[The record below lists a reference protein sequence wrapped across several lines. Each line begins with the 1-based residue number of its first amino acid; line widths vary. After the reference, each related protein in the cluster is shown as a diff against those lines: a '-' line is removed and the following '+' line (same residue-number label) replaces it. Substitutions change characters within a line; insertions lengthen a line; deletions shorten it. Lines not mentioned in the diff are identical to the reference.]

1 MAIRPAHPQQRPL
14 SALSTL
20 LGVRLDPSTA
30 VGHSHSPND
39 LGFLSGITLDSRSV
53 KPGDLYVALA
63 GARVHG
69 AAFCADA
76 VAAGAVAVLT
86 DPDGRARAAA
96 SGVPVF
102 VLADPRARLGEI
114 ACWVYGDPSSR
125 LRLIGVTGTSGK
137 TTSTYL
143 LESGLRMAG
152 HLTGLIGGVELRIG
166 PERLASSLTT
176 PEAPDLQALFAVM
189 VERGVTAAAMEV
201 SSHSLSLGRVAG
213 TSFDVAVFTNLSQDH
228 LDFHA
233 DLEDYFRAKAS
244 LFMPP
249 VPLRGGLGGSSPRV
263 STGIGVVNID
273 DKYGRKLASSALVP
287 VTTFSASGADEA
299 DWRAADV
306 RSGADGSTF
315 RLIGPGGVEAD
326 VSLGLA
332 GVFNVANAVGALVA
346 LVEAGVR
353 LEDAVA
359 GVAACPGVPGRL
371 ERVPAPGLGVTA
383 FVDYSHKP
391 GAVEAVLRSL
401 RPVTQ
406 GNLIIVLGC
415 GGDRDRAKRPM
426 MGAAAASL
434 ADVAILTSDNPRSE
448 DPLAILAAMLD
459 GVLSVPQEE
468 RARVIIEPDR
478 AAAIAQAVALASPGD
493 VVVVAGKGHETGQYV
508 AGSVLPF
515 DDREVTA
522 DRPRPARQGAP
533 VIPLSLARIAQ
544 VTGGQ
549 LRGDPDAVVS
559 GEVVID
565 SRRAGPGGL
574 FAAVAGERS
583 DGHDFA
589 AAAVAAGATAVLA
602 TRPVPVP
609 SVLVADVPAALAA
622 LARFV
627 VDALPAVRIAGIT
640 GSSGKTSTK
649 DLAAQLVERLGP
661 TIAPAGS
668 YNNEFGH
675 PLTVLRADA
684 STRYLVLELSAR
696 GIGHIAHLCRIAP
709 PRYGVVLN
717 VGHAH
722 AGEFGGL
729 DQVAR
734 AKGELAEALPADG
747 TAILNAGDPR
757 VLAMAARTQAR
768 VVTFG
773 DAGSRRLG
781 PGGGRAARRP
791 RAAQLHAADTRR
803 FRAGNP
809 TVAWRA

>member
-1 MAIRPAHPQQRPL
+1 VAIRPAYPQQRPL

-20 LGVRLDPSTA
+20 LGVRLDPVTA

-39 LGFLSGITLDSRSV
+39 LGFLSGLTLDSRSV
-53 KPGDLYVALA
+53 KPGDLYVALP
-63 GARVHG
+63 GAHVHG

-86 DPDGRARAAA
+86 DPDGRAPATA

-102 VLADPRARLGEI
+102 LLADPRARLGEI

-137 TTSTYL
+137 TTTTYL
-143 LESGLRMAG
+143 LESGLRTAG
-152 HLTGLIGGVELRIG
+152 HRTGLVGGVELAIG

-201 SSHSLSLGRVAG
+201 SSHSLALGRVAG
-213 TSFDVAVFTNLSQDH
+213 TRFDVAVFTNLSQDH

-249 VPLRGGLGGSSPRV
+249 V
-263 STGIGVVNID
+263 IGVVNID

-326 VSLGLA
+326 VSIGLA
-332 GVFNVANAVGALVA
+332 GAFNVANAVGALVA

-459 GVLSVPQEE
+459 GVLSVPQGE

-478 AAAIAQAVALASPGD
+478 AAAIAQAVTLASPGD

-515 DDREVTA
+515 DDRQVTA
-522 DRPRPARQGAP
+522 D
-533 VIPLSLARIAQ
+533 VL
-544 VTGGQ
+544 GQ
-549 LRGDPDAVVS
+549 L
-559 GEVVID
+559 
-565 SRRAGPGGL
+565 
-574 FAAVAGERS
+574 
-583 DGHDFA
+583 
-589 AAAVAAGATAVLA
+589 
-602 TRPVPVP
+602 
-609 SVLVADVPAALAA
+609 
-622 LARFV
+622 
-627 VDALPAVRIAGIT
+627 
-640 GSSGKTSTK
+640 
-649 DLAAQLVERLGP
+649 
-661 TIAPAGS
+661 
-668 YNNEFGH
+668 
-675 PLTVLRADA
+675 
-684 STRYLVLELSAR
+684 
-696 GIGHIAHLCRIAP
+696 
-709 PRYGVVLN
+709 
-717 VGHAH
+717 
-722 AGEFGGL
+722 
-729 DQVAR
+729 
-734 AKGELAEALPADG
+734 AKV
-747 TAILNAGDPR
+747 NR
-757 VLAMAARTQAR
+757 
-768 VVTFG
+768 
-773 DAGSRRLG
+773 
-781 PGGGRAARRP
+781 
-791 RAAQLHAADTRR
+791 
-803 FRAGNP
+803 
-809 TVAWRA
+809 

>member
-1 MAIRPAHPQQRPL
+1 MIGGTLTPWRSVPRAPSNDRCPRF
-14 SALSTL
+14 SAL
-20 LGVRLDPSTA
+20 LGVRLDPTSTA
-30 VGHSHSPND
+30 GHSHAPND
-39 LGFLSGITLDSRSV
+39 LGFLSGLTLDSRSV
-53 KPGDLYVALA
+53 QPGDLYVALPGTRA
-63 GARVHG
+63 HG

-102 VLADPRARLGEI
+102 VIADPRARLGEI

-143 LESGLRMAG
+143 IDSGLRAAG
-152 HLTGLIGGVELRIG
+152 HLTGLVGGVELRVG
-166 PERLASSLTT
+166 RERLASALTT

-189 VERGVTAAAMEV
+189 VERGITAAAMEV

-244 LFMPP
+244 LFVPP
-249 VPLRGGLGGSSPRV
+249 VV
-263 STGIGVVNID
+263 GVVNID
-273 DKYGRKLASSALVP
+273 DKYGRRLASSAPVP
-287 VTTFSASGADEA
+287 VTTFSAAGAGEA
-299 DWRAADV
+299 DWRAVDV

-326 VSLGLA
+326 VSVGLA

-406 GNLIIVLGC
+406 GSLIIVLGC

-448 DPLAILAAMLD
+448 DPLAILSAMLD
-459 GVLSVPQEE
+459 GVLSVPLAE
-468 RARVIIEPDR
+468 RARVIVEPDR
-478 AAAIAQAVALASPGD
+478 AAAIAQALTLASPGD

-515 DDREVTA
+515 DDRQVTA
-522 DRPRPARQGAP
+522 D
-533 VIPLSLARIAQ
+533 VL
-544 VTGGQ
+544 GQ
-549 LRGDPDAVVS
+549 L
-559 GEVVID
+559 
-565 SRRAGPGGL
+565 
-574 FAAVAGERS
+574 
-583 DGHDFA
+583 
-589 AAAVAAGATAVLA
+589 
-602 TRPVPVP
+602 
-609 SVLVADVPAALAA
+609 
-622 LARFV
+622 
-627 VDALPAVRIAGIT
+627 
-640 GSSGKTSTK
+640 
-649 DLAAQLVERLGP
+649 
-661 TIAPAGS
+661 
-668 YNNEFGH
+668 
-675 PLTVLRADA
+675 
-684 STRYLVLELSAR
+684 
-696 GIGHIAHLCRIAP
+696 
-709 PRYGVVLN
+709 
-717 VGHAH
+717 
-722 AGEFGGL
+722 
-729 DQVAR
+729 
-734 AKGELAEALPADG
+734 AKV
-747 TAILNAGDPR
+747 NR
-757 VLAMAARTQAR
+757 
-768 VVTFG
+768 
-773 DAGSRRLG
+773 
-781 PGGGRAARRP
+781 
-791 RAAQLHAADTRR
+791 
-803 FRAGNP
+803 
-809 TVAWRA
+809 

>member
-1 MAIRPAHPQQRPL
+1 VAIRPAHPKQRPL

-20 LGVRLDPSTA
+20 LGVRLAA
-30 VGHSHSPND
+30 VGHSFPPNE
-39 LGFLSGITLDSRSV
+39 LGFLSGLTLDSRSV
-53 KPGDLYVALA
+53 KPGDLYVALP

-86 DPDGRARAAA
+86 DPEGRARAAA

-143 LESGLRMAG
+143 IEAGLRAAG
-152 HLTGLIGGVELRIG
+152 HLTGLVGGVEIRVG
-166 PERLASSLTT
+166 PERVASALTT

-201 SSHSLSLGRVAG
+201 SSHSLALGRVAG
-213 TSFDVAVFTNLSQDH
+213 TGFDVAVFTNLSQDH

-233 DLEDYFRAKAS
+233 DLEDYFRAKAA

-249 VPLRGGLGGSSPRV
+249 V
-263 STGIGVVNID
+263 TGVVNID
-273 DKYGRKLASSALVP
+273 DKYGRRLAASAPVP
-287 VTTFSASGADEA
+287 VTTFSASGADTA

-306 RSGADGSTF
+306 RAGADGSTF
-315 RLIGPGGVEAD
+315 RLVGPGGVEAD
-326 VSLGLA
+326 VSIGLA

-346 LVEAGVR
+346 LVEAGIR

-459 GVLSVPQEE
+459 GVLSVPREE
-468 RARVIIEPDR
+468 RARVILEPDR
-478 AAAIAQAVALASPGD
+478 AAAIGQAAALASPGD
-493 VVVVAGKGHETGQYV
+493 VLVVAGKGHETGQYV
-508 AGSVLPF
+508 AGAVLPF
-515 DDREVTA
+515 DDR
-522 DRPRPARQGAP
+522 
-533 VIPLSLARIAQ
+533 Q
-544 VTGGQ
+544 VT
-549 LRGDPDAVVS
+549 
-559 GEVVID
+559 
-565 SRRAGPGGL
+565 
-574 FAAVAGERS
+574 
-583 DGHDFA
+583 
-589 AAAVAAGATAVLA
+589 
-602 TRPVPVP
+602 
-609 SVLVADVPAALAA
+609 
-622 LARFV
+622 
-627 VDALPAVRIAGIT
+627 
-640 GSSGKTSTK
+640 
-649 DLAAQLVERLGP
+649 
-661 TIAPAGS
+661 
-668 YNNEFGH
+668 
-675 PLTVLRADA
+675 
-684 STRYLVLELSAR
+684 
-696 GIGHIAHLCRIAP
+696 
-709 PRYGVVLN
+709 
-717 VGHAH
+717 
-722 AGEFGGL
+722 
-729 DQVAR
+729 
-734 AKGELAEALPADG
+734 AEALE
-747 TAILNAGDPR
+747 R
-757 VLAMAARTQAR
+757 QAKSR
-768 VVTFG
+768 DSWTVTG
-773 DAGSRRLG
+773 
-781 PGGGRAARRP
+781 
-791 RAAQLHAADTRR
+791 
-803 FRAGNP
+803 
-809 TVAWRA
+809 